1 MKITKRQLRRIIKEA
16 SRVRWQSGDV
26 VDEAGAGGY
35 YDAINQLVHDVW
47 GERGIDLTAPDGMQ
61 EVEYVKQA
69 LKNLLA
75 DLETGRF

>member
-35 YDAINQLVHDVW
+35 YDAINQLVHDSWADIEYVPA
-47 GERGIDLTAPDGMQ
+47 LDGMQ